1 MNEKTF
7 RSLDYYKILDK
18 LSQFASGK
26 RAKEEILSLK
36 PLSGV
41 DIINAELDAVAEA
54 DVVLYKYAV
63 SPMLAL
69 DDISDALGSSKVF
82 GMLSMADIMKVG
94 RVLRVSRTLQTQ
106 LLKVPD
112 DSVVIL
118 KDLARKIYVNKRL
131 EDDIDRSFVSETEM
145 SDDASSDLRLLR
157 QKIRK
162 MGEAIKI
169 KLNNFVTSPTY
180 AKYMQDNIV
189 TVREDRYVI
198 PLKAEYKG
206 AIPGLI
212 HDQSASGAT
221 LYVEPF
227 VIVDMNNDLKQ
238 LLLEEQAEINRIL
251 RAFTAKIGAEA
262 GFIEY
267 TFDIVTR
274 LDVLF
279 AKAAYAYSIKAVR
292 PVINDKGRVRIERG
306 RHPLIDKNKVVPNSV
321 SLGYDYSMLLITGP
335 NTGGKTVC
343 VKLIGLLELMGKT
356 GLFVPADTAEL
367 ADFDLIFSDIGDEQ
381 SIEQNLSTFSAHMKN
396 VSDVIDRLTAN
407 TLVLF
412 DELGAGTDPTEGAS
426 LALSIASYILR
437 SGAKAVITTHYNEFK
452 EYAVTTEGVEN
463 ASMDFDPMTYSPT
476 YKLIVGTPGASN
488 ALLIAE
494 RLGLKEEIISCARMG
509 LSTTKRDFEKV
520 LLALEESRKEA
531 DVNLEESKKKLIE
544 AEEIK
549 KEAEREREKLYQ
561 QREKLNV
568 NIRKET
574 KRLVEEAMEEA
585 NDIIGELR
593 ELLDDPSEANVFRAQ
608 KLRKSLKK
616 YIVNEENELQSFG
629 EEQEGEIKKG
639 DRVLVKSLR
648 SEGEVLEINPVK
660 KEAKVKMG
668 RITSNFPLSGLQR
681 LTPKQKKQE
690 KTVPKSSGA
699 TLFNES
705 VSPVLN
711 IIGKTSLEAEREV
724 GDFVDRCLRARLHE
738 IQIIHGYGEGILRN
752 MVQKYLKSR
761 PEVESFRLGDFT
773 EGGKGVTF
781 AYLK

>member
-7 RSLDYYKILDK
+7 RALDYYKILDK
-18 LSQFASGK
+18 LSQFASGT
-26 RAKEEILSLK
+26 RAKADILALR

-41 DIINAELDAVAEA
+41 DIINAELDAVSEA
-54 DVVLYKYAV
+54 DAILYKYAV
-63 SPMLAL
+63 TPSLGL

-82 GMLSMADIMKVG
+82 GMLSMAEIMKVG
-94 RVLRVSRTLQTQ
+94 RVLRVSRNLQLQ

-112 DSVVIL
+112 DGIVII

-145 SDDASSDLRLLR
+145 SDNASPELRALR

-162 MGEAIKI
+162 MGEAIKS
-169 KLNNFVTSPTY
+169 KLNSFVTSPSY
-180 AKYMQDNIV
+180 VKYMQDNIV
-189 TVREDRYVI
+189 TIREDRYVI

-251 RAFTAKIGAEA
+251 RAFTAKIGSEA

-279 AKAAYAYSIKAVR
+279 AKAVYANSIKAVR
-292 PVINDKGRVRIERG
+292 PVFNDKGYVHIERG
-306 RHPLIDKNKVVPNSV
+306 RHPLIHKDKVVPNTV
-321 SLGYDYSMLLITGP
+321 TLGGDYTMLLITGP

-343 VKLIGLLELMGKT
+343 LKLIGLLELMGKT
-356 GLFVPADTAEL
+356 GLFVPADVAEL
-367 ADFDLIFSDIGDEQ
+367 ADFQQIYSDIGDEQ
-381 SIEQNLSTFSAHMKN
+381 SIEQNLSTFSAHMSN
-396 VSDVIDRLTAN
+396 VTNIIDNLTPD

-426 LALSIASYILR
+426 LALSIASYILKV
-437 SGAKAVITTHYNEFK
+437 GARAVITTHYNEFK
-452 EYAVTTEGVEN
+452 EFAVTTDGVEN
-463 ASMDFDPMTYSPT
+463 ASMDFDPTTYSPT
-476 YKLIVGTPGASN
+476 YKLIIGTPGASN

-494 RLGLKEEIISCARMG
+494 RLGLKEEIINRARLG
-509 LSTTKRDFEKV
+509 IGSSKREFEKV
-520 LLALEESRKEA
+520 LLALEGSRKEA
-531 DVNLEESKKKLIE
+531 DVNLEESKKKLAE

-549 KEAEREREKLYQ
+549 REAEKEREKLFM

-585 NDIIGELR
+585 NDIIEELR
-593 ELLDDPSEANVFRAQ
+593 SLLDDPTEANIFRAQ

-616 YIVNEENELQSFG
+616 YVVNEENELQGFG
-629 EEQEGEIKKG
+629 EEQEGEIVKG

-648 SEGEVLEINPVK
+648 SEGEVLDINAAK
-660 KEAKVKMG
+660 KEAKIKLG
-668 RITSNFPLSGLQR
+668 RITSSFPLSGLQR
-681 LTPKQKKQE
+681 LTPQKKKQE
-690 KTVPKSSGA
+690 RKPAPSGA
-699 TLFNES
+699 VLFNET

-711 IIGKTSLEAEREV
+711 IIGKTSLEAEHELA
-724 GDFVDRCLRARLHE
+724 GFVDRCLRARLHE
-738 IQIIHGYGEGILRN
+738 IQIIHGYGEGILRR
-752 MVQKYLKSR
+752 MVQEYLSKR
-761 PEVESFRLGDFT
+761 PEVESFRLGNFN

>member
-1 MNEKTF
+1 MNERTF
-7 RSLDYYKILDK
+7 RSLDYYKILEK

-26 RAKEEILSLK
+26 RAKEDILALK

-41 DIINAELDAVAEA
+41 DIINAELDAVSEA
-54 DVVLYKYAV
+54 DLVLYKYAV
-63 SPMLAL
+63 TPWLAL
-69 DDISDALGSSKVF
+69 DDISDALDSSKVF

-94 RVLRVSRTLQTQ
+94 RVLRVSRILQTQ

-112 DSVVIL
+112 DSVTIL
-118 KDLARKIYVNKRL
+118 KDLARNIYVNKRL
-131 EDDIDRSFVSETEM
+131 EDDIDRSFASETEM
-145 SDDASSDLRLLR
+145 SDDASSDLRNLR

-162 MGEAIKI
+162 MGEAIKN
-169 KLNNFVTSPTY
+169 KLNSFVTSPSY
-180 AKYMQDNIV
+180 AKFMQDNIV

-292 PVINDKGRVRIERG
+292 PTFNDKGRVRIERG

-321 SLGYDYSMLLITGP
+321 MLGYDYSMLLITGP

-343 VKLIGLLELMGKT
+343 LKLIGLLELMGKT
-356 GLFVPADTAEL
+356 GLFVPADEAEL

-396 VSDVIDRLTAN
+396 VSDVIDRLTEN

-426 LALSIASYILR
+426 LALSIASYILS

-452 EYAVTTEGVEN
+452 EYAVTTEGVKN
-463 ASMDFDPMTYSPT
+463 ASMDFDPITYSPT
-476 YKLIVGTPGASN
+476 YKLIIGTPGASN

-509 LSTTKRDFEKV
+509 LSATKRDFEKV

-531 DVNLEESKKKLIE
+531 DVNLEESRQKLLE
-544 AEEIK
+544 AEKIK
-549 KEAEREREKLYQ
+549 NEAEREREKLYQ

-585 NDIIGELR
+585 NEIIDELR
-593 ELLDDPSEANVFRAQ
+593 TLLDDPTEANVFRAQ

-629 EEQEGEIKKG
+629 EEQEGEIKMG
-639 DRVLVKSLR
+639 DRVLIKSLH
-648 SEGEVLEINPVK
+648 SEGEVLEINPIK

-668 RITSNFPLSGLQR
+668 RIASCFALSGLQR
-681 LTPKQKKQE
+681 LTPKQKKKE
-690 KTVPKSSGA
+690 KILPKSSGA
-699 TLFNES
+699 TLYNES

-711 IIGKTSLEAEREV
+711 IIGMTSLEAEREV
-724 GDFVDRCLRARLHE
+724 SDFVDRCLRVRLHE
-738 IQIIHGYGEGILRN
+738 IRIIHGYGEGVLRN
-752 MVQKYLKSR
+752 TVQKYLKTR
-761 PEVESFRLGDFT
+761 PEVESFRLGNFN